1 MPLNSRGDL
10 FGVGQAVVEVSAR
23 ILQPGDVEAIA
34 PRFDFGAGE
43 AAEAALLAHVF
54 GFASIEKVAE
64 NSYEVGEIAGVDGTC
79 LAIGRCAGA
88 HVVDPDRI
96 GRVSQLRRLLS
107 ELQQA
112 GYLTVDVRR
121 GRGRTNIC
129 VAALPDDAQDTNE
142 KRSSAADQTS
152 EKRTLTSAQPPENR
166 TSASQKADVDVR
178 QYHYEP
184 IRRSSAASG
193 GGSSG
198 HSSRATF
205 ANSEIR
211 NWVVAL
217 AGEDAAKSYLDPST
231 WDARGKRIVCATSTG
246 AARLL
251 ERAGSHLEAE
261 GISVALPERRSLD
274 HRMAA

>member
-1 MPLNSRGDL
+1 MKRRLNPDAFVAGKLAWHERLTKDPGLSLPAKAVAGLILHDLNASEGGAWRGQTSMAAVL
-10 FGVGQAVVEVSAR
+10 GVS
-23 ILQPGDVEAIA
+23 
-34 PRFDFGAGE
+34 
-43 AAEAALLAHVF
+43 
-54 GFASIEKVAE
+54 
-64 NSYEVGEIAGVDGTC
+64 
-79 LAIGRCAGA
+79 
-88 HVVDPDRI
+88 DR
-96 GRVSQLRRLLS
+96 QLRRLLS

-142 KRSSAADQTS
+142 KRSSVADQTS